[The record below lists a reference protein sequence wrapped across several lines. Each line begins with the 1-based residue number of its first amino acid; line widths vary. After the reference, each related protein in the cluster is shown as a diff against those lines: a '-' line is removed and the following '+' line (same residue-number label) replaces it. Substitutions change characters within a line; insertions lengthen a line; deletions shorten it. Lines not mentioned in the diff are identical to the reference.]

1 MLYTLIV
8 KILKLYY
15 KLIYFAKVEGLE
27 NIPKSGAM
35 LLCGNHSSLND
46 GLLVA
51 AFANV
56 RLKFL
61 AKKEIFKYKIFG
73 NMFKSMGCVPVDR
86 GNNDI
91 KAMKTC
97 LGLLKDGNSLAL
109 FPEGTRSCKRLED
122 VKSGALLFAIKAQV
136 PIIPIGISKIH
147 PFKGTKVIFGKPIYY
162 NEYYDRKV
170 SGEEYRKLTNELM
183 YEIYNMV
190 DEKCCYYDEIKAS
203 VENGN

>member
-1 MLYTLIV
+1 MLYTFIV
-8 KILKLYY
+8 KTLKLYY
-15 KLIYFAKVEGLE
+15 KLIYFAKVEGIE
-27 NIPKSGAM
+27 NIPDSGAM
-35 LLCGNHSSLND
+35 LFCGNHSSLND
-46 GLLVA
+46 GLRVA
-51 AFANV
+51 AFADV

-61 AKKEIFKYKIFG
+61 AKMELFKNKFIG

-91 KAMKTC
+91 KAMKIC
-97 LGLLKDGNSLAL
+97 LNILKNGNPLAL
-109 FPEGTRSCKRLED
+109 FPEGTRFCKHLDD

-136 PIIPIGISKIH
+136 PIVPVGISNIH
-147 PFKGTKVIFGKPIYY
+147 PFKGTKIVFGKPIYY
-162 NEYYDRKV
+162 DEYYDKKV
-170 SGEEYRKLTNELM
+170 SSDEYRKLTNELM